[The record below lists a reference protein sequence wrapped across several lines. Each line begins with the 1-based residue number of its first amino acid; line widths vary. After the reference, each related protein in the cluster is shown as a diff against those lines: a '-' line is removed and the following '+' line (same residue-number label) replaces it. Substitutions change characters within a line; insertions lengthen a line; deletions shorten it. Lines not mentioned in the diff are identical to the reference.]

1 MPVPPTTIVTLTMN
15 PSIDVAYGV
24 DRIVPTHKIRTT
36 SEYANPGGGGIN
48 VARVFVRL
56 GGNVRCIYLSGG
68 PTGVALDGLLDLH
81 QLVRTRVPIAGHT
94 RIAMTML
101 EHATGQEYR
110 ITPAGP
116 DVHAAEWRAALS
128 VAPSAAG
135 AQAFLGLGS
144 AWVGGPQN
152 LARYVGF
159 GWSASG
165 ALLIWS
171 KDGTGNTYS
180 FAAAQIGGS
189 AITSDT
195 AQHLFRIDWSNNA
208 DVGFYYDGNRVN
220 AVGSVVW
227 AATGAN
233 AVLQPWST
241 VYKPSGTGLATLTVD
256 KIDVFNGR

>member
-1 MPVPPTTIVTLTMN
+1 MPVTITK
-15 PSIDVAYGV
+15 SEWRSGV
-24 DRIVPTHKIRTT
+24 QYDFDGNTFESTISAAPFQF
-36 SEYANPGGGGIN
+36 SDE
-48 VARVFVRL
+48 FV
-56 GGNVRCIYLSGG
+56 G
-68 PTGVALDGLLDLH
+68 
-81 QLVRTRVPIAGHT
+81 AGHT
-94 RIAMTML
+94 AGIPAAGSPVAGYAWVKKIVGTAPPTVAL
-101 EHATGQEYR
+101 VSNGAGGLVASTLLATSEAEEASLYFNDSLSVDTTKIGQ
-110 ITPAGP
+110 
-116 DVHAAEWRAALS
+116 AEWRAALS

-152 LARYVGF
+152 LTRYLGF

-171 KDGTGNTYS
+171 KDGAGNTYS

-195 AQHLFRIDWSNNA
+195 AQHLFRVDWSNNA

-241 VYKPSGTGLATLTVD
+241 VYKSSGIGLATLTVD